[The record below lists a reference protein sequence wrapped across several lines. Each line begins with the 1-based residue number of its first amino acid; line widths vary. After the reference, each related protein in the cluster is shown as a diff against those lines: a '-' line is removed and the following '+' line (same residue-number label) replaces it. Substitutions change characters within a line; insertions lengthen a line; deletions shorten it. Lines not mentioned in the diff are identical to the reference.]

1 MYFGYEFS
9 PFRIQTLTWFQPW
22 YLRVFSVVLSLICA
36 FVQWLKSFWS
46 QVTVEYTTDHGAVK
60 PLRVH
65 TVVIS
70 AQHDE
75 TVTLE
80 QLRSDLMEHVVRPVI
95 PAQYLDDNTVFHI
108 QPSGRFI
115 IGGPQVRCSLNS
127 LNFMVWRVWRSSL
140 HRWSKQL
147 LKKSICTVYFVLVL
161 SSCIS

>member
-1 MYFGYEFS
+1 M
-9 PFRIQTLTWFQPW
+9 
-22 YLRVFSVVLSLICA
+22 
-36 FVQWLKSFWS
+36 
-46 QVTVEYTTDHGAVK
+46 EYCSDCGAMR

-75 TVTLE
+75 TVTLD

-115 IGGPQVRCSLNS
+115 IGGPQVRCGLDV
-127 LNFMVWRVWRSSL
+127 FMITVGVWCLSV
-140 HRWSKQL
+140 
-147 LKKSICTVYFVLVL
+147 LKF
-161 SSCIS
+161 